1 MSDLL
6 HQNISTVQSQQ
17 QPNPVTMAAATT
29 IAPTTF
35 LTFLTGTTSVAT
47 ITPPVTGQH
56 MLALVSTDSGTTNAT
71 VTTGN
76 IALASTFVKNKALFM
91 TYDPATAKYYPS
103 Y

>member
-1 MSDLL
+1 MSDLNF
-6 HQNISTVQSQQ
+6 QNISTVQSQL

-35 LTFLTGTTSVAT
+35 ITFLTGTTSVAT
-47 ITPPVTGQH
+47 ITPPVSGSH
-56 MLALVSTDSGTTNAT
+56 MLCLISTDTGTTNAT

-76 IALASTFVKNKALFM
+76 IKIASTFVTSKALLLA
-91 TYDPATAKYYPS
+91 YDPATAKYYPS

>member
-6 HQNISTVQSQQ
+6 HQNIGTVQSQL
-17 QPNPVTMAAATT
+17 QPNPVTMAAAAT
-29 IAPTTF
+29 IAPSTF
-35 LTFLTGTTSVAT
+35 ITFLTGTTSVAT

-56 MLALVSTDSGTTNAT
+56 MLCLISTDTGTTNAT

-76 IALASTFVKNKALFM
+76 IAIVSTFVTKKALFLA
-91 TYDPATAKYYPS
+91 YDPATAKYYPS

>member
-6 HQNISTVQSQQ
+6 HQNFSTVQSQQ

-35 LTFLTGTTSVAT
+35 ITFLTGTTSVAT

-56 MLALVSTDSGTTNAT
+56 MLCLISTDTGTTNAT

-76 IALASTFVKNKALFM
+76 IALASTFVTKKALYM
-91 TYDPATAKYYPS
+91 AYDPATAKYYPS

>member
-1 MSDLL
+1 MSDALF
-6 HQNISTVQSQQ
+6 QNISTVQSQL

-35 LTFLTGTTSVAT
+35 VTFLTGTTSVAT
-47 ITPPVTGQH
+47 ITPPVTGSH
-56 MLALVSTDSGTTNAT
+56 MLCLVSTDSGTTNAT

-76 IALASTFVKNKALFM
+76 INKASTFVQNKALLLV
-91 TYDPATAKYYPS
+91 YDPATAKYYPS

>member
-6 HQNISTVQSQQ
+6 FQNISTVQSQQ
-17 QPNPVTMAAATT
+17 QPNPATLASATT

-35 LTFLTGTTSVAT
+35 VTFLTGTTSIAT
-47 ITPPVTGQH
+47 VTPPVTGSH
-56 MLALVSTDSGTTNAT
+56 MLCLVSTDTGTTNAT

-76 IALASTFVKNKALFM
+76 IAKASTFVQNKALYLA
-91 TYDPATAKYYPS
+91 YDPATAKYYPS